1 GVEDWENTLEKV
13 LSFKPQNI
21 TIHTLAPKRAALWDF
36 SQVENQ
42 VEEEN
47 VSRWLGQVYSRL
59 KTKEY
64 YPYYLYRQRR
74 IIAGQE
80 NIGYTLKGWEGIY
93 NILMMEERSTVLGLG
108 GGGMTKWYDP

>member
-1 GVEDWENTLEKV
+1 M
-13 LSFKPQNI
+13 
-21 TIHTLAPKRAALWDF
+21 
-36 SQVENQ
+36 
-42 VEEEN
+42 
-47 VSRWLGQVYSRL
+47 

-108 GGGMTKWYDP
+108 GGGMTKWYDPLTLNVERFPNPKCPATYQGRIKELVEEKVNKLLRSYLRCRETAGR